1 MWISCLTQGFGSWS
15 VRARAPH
22 RAASHGHAAV
32 LAMLGDPY
40 AVLGL
45 DGESTAAQIRTA
57 FRARA
62 RVLHPDVSDDPS
74 SAALFQELVSA
85 VDAIQAGAKFS
96 KATNKPQVDTPPG
109 LSPDQRVAWLV
120 SHNKVILFM
129 FGTKQQPKDVGS
141 AMAVSTLSSVAFDT
155 NTRFAACDVSDDAEM
170 QAAVLHAAR
179 HAGDGSAALPICFI
193 DGTCVGGS
201 DDLERMFDGDEL
213 MRAFGG
219 EQLVETREL
228 QWEGARLSDEEEAER
243 VESEQVTRR
252 AHRNL
257 VTGELEWWVLAPEN
271 GHWIQENGFGDQWR
285 TRPEDFADLHAH
297 EREIREREERER
309 AEHGEE
315 QERAEHARRVER
327 AAGAEGAEPLAA
339 QAAEIQ
345 LETEQRPSGQA
356 DAPKEQAEPP
366 FKIEVPPSGVSK
378 IAAVLAYR
386 HKFGNCQ
393 WQVQWA
399 GEVETSWELWGRL
412 DTPALRE
419 AASVLRLRLADAAE

>member
-1 MWISCLTQGFGSWS
+1 
-15 VRARAPH
+15 
-22 RAASHGHAAV
+22 
-32 LAMLGDPY
+32 MLGDPY

-45 DGESTAAQIRTA
+45 DGAATASQIRSA

-85 VDAIQAGAKFS
+85 VEAIQAGAKFS
-96 KATNKPQVDTPPG
+96 KATNVPQVETPPG

-120 SHNKVILFM
+120 SRNKVILFM
-129 FGTKQQPKDVGS
+129 LGTKQQPLDASS

-155 NTRFAACDVSDDAEM
+155 NTRFAACDVSGNAELK
-170 QAAVLHAAR
+170 AAVLHAAR
-179 HAGDGSAALPICFI
+179 HVGEGSVALPICFI

-201 DDLERMFDGDEL
+201 DALERMFDGDEL

-228 QWEGARLSDEEEAER
+228 QWEGARLSDEEEAGR
-243 VESEQVTRR
+243 IESEQVSRR

-271 GHWIQENGFGDQWR
+271 GHWLQENGLRDQWR
-285 TRPEDFADLHAH
+285 TKPEERADPHAREQEVRARE
-297 EREIREREERER
+297 ERDRAEQREERER
-309 AEHGEE
+309 AELAG
-315 QERAEHARRVER
+315 RVVRPADAEAVE
-327 AAGAEGAEPLAA
+327 PQAA
-339 QAAEIQ
+339 QTAETQ
-345 LETEQRPSGQA
+345 LETPLVAEARDEQQP
-356 DAPKEQAEPP
+356 APNT
-366 FKIEVPPSGVSK
+366 EVPSPGASK

-386 HKFGNCQ
+386 HAFGNEQ

-399 GEVETSWELWGRL
+399 GEEETSWERWDRL
-412 DTPALRE
+412 DTPALRD
-419 AASVLRLRLADAAE
+419 AASALRPAEVAE